1 MKNLHYIYDKLSEL
15 ISYNKKMDEQVVD
28 KKYTDFIEG
37 LIVQIT
43 PLLPPDVNELQKS
56 YLITNIRKSANL
68 MAQSILD
75 NEEFRII
82 DFDRQC
88 FYIQVLAEWSFHK
101 EIDLF
106 RSGIPAKYW
115 KGVMQKIWYTMWE
128 VMFACVKNDAPES
141 VVLSLVERFVNR
153 TYKDAVEDLKEQS
166 IIDEKTEEKAKEQ
179 SNIAIMAEE
188 YRIEKKVS
196 EKVQIIVKRFLLAI
210 ILGTLVAFSIIKF
223 KMIGLV
229 VILTILLVYNIM
241 PVKKDE

>member
-1 MKNLHYIYDKLSEL
+1 
-15 ISYNKKMDEQVVD
+15 MDEQVVD

>member
-1 MKNLHYIYDKLSEL
+1 
-15 ISYNKKMDEQVVD
+15 MDGQVVD

-37 LIVQIT
+37 LIVQIS

-56 YLITNIRKSANL
+56 YLITNIRKSATL
-68 MAQSILD
+68 MSESIID
-75 NEEFRII
+75 NEEFNQI
-82 DFDRQC
+82 DFDKQC

-106 RSGIPAKYW
+106 RSGIPARYW

-153 TYKDAVEDLKEQS
+153 TYKDAVEELKEQS
-166 IIDEKTEEKAKEQ
+166 VIDKETEEKAKEQ

-188 YRIEKKVS
+188 YRIERKV
-196 EKVQIIVKRFLLAI
+196 
-210 ILGTLVAFSIIKF
+210 
-223 KMIGLV
+223 
-229 VILTILLVYNIM
+229 
-241 PVKKDE
+241 

>member
-1 MKNLHYIYDKLSEL
+1 
-15 ISYNKKMDEQVVD
+15 MDGQVVD

-37 LIVQIT
+37 LIVQIS

-56 YLITNIRKSANL
+56 YLITNIRKSATL
-68 MAQSILD
+68 MAESIID
-75 NEEFRII
+75 NEEFNQI
-82 DFDRQC
+82 DFDKQC

-106 RSGIPAKYW
+106 RSGIPARYW
-115 KGVMQKIWYTMWE
+115 KSVMQKIWYTMWE

-153 TYKDAVEDLKEQS
+153 TYKDAVEELKEQS
-166 IIDEKTEEKAKEQ
+166 VIDKETEEKAKEQ

-188 YRIEKKVS
+188 YRIERKVS
-196 EKVQIIVKRFLLAI
+196 EKVQGFVKRFLLAI
-210 ILGTLVAFSIIKF
+210 ILGTVVAFAIIKF

>member
-1 MKNLHYIYDKLSEL
+1 
-15 ISYNKKMDEQVVD
+15 MDGQVVD

-37 LIVQIT
+37 LIVQIS
-43 PLLPPDVNELQKS
+43 PLLPPDVNELQKN
-56 YLITNIRKSANL
+56 YLITNIRKSATL
-68 MAQSILD
+68 MAESIID
-75 NEEFRII
+75 NEEFNQI
-82 DFDRQC
+82 DFDKQC

-106 RSGIPAKYW
+106 RSGIPARYW

-153 TYKDAVEDLKEQS
+153 IYKDAVEELKEQS
-166 IIDEKTEEKAKEQ
+166 VIDKETEEKAKEQ

-188 YRIEKKVS
+188 YRIERKVS
-196 EKVQIIVKRFLLAI
+196 EKVQGFVKRFLLAI
-210 ILGTLVAFSIIKF
+210 ILGTVVAFAIIKF

-229 VILTILLVYNIM
+229 AILTILLVYNIM

>member
-1 MKNLHYIYDKLSEL
+1 
-15 ISYNKKMDEQVVD
+15 MDGQVVD

-37 LIVQIT
+37 LIVQIS

-56 YLITNIRKSANL
+56 YLITNIRKSATL
-68 MAQSILD
+68 MAESIID
-75 NEEFRII
+75 NEEFNQI
-82 DFDRQC
+82 DFDKQC

-106 RSGIPAKYW
+106 RSGIPARYW

-153 TYKDAVEDLKEQS
+153 TYKDAVEELKEQS
-166 IIDEKTEEKAKEQ
+166 VIDKETEEKAKEQ

-188 YRIEKKVS
+188 YRIERKVS
-196 EKVQIIVKRFLLAI
+196 EKVQEFVKRFLLAI
-210 ILGTLVAFSIIKF
+210 ILGTVVAFAIIKF